1 MTSDKRQMTQLS
13 PQPRIRLSK
22 LRDIGWRLWDPIGLL
37 RAEGLSPGNWDDE
50 ANLGFADEYDAY
62 LISAASQLRQ
72 GVPGDQV
79 ADYLVQM
86 ECDYMALPRGP
97 TTRER
102 AEAVVAALLADQ
114 SIWTWPDEQ
123 GKFSQSD

>member
-1 MTSDKRQMTQLS
+1 MTQLS
-13 PQPRIRLSK
+13 PQPRVRLSK

-37 RAEGLSPGNWDDE
+37 RANGPPSGNWDDE
-50 ANLGFADEYDAY
+50 ANLGFADEYDTY

-72 GVPGDQV
+72 GVPGDKV

-86 ECDYMALPRGP
+86 ECEYMALPRDP
-97 TTRER
+97 TTRKR

-123 GKFSQSD
+123 GKFGQSD

>member
-1 MTSDKRQMTQLS
+1 MTQLS

-37 RAEGLSPGNWDDE
+37 RANGPSSGNWDDE
-50 ANLGFADEYDAY
+50 ANLGFADEYDTY

-72 GVPGDQV
+72 GVPSAQV

-86 ECDYMALPRGP
+86 ECEYMALRRDP
-97 TTRER
+97 TTRKR
-102 AEAVVAALLADQ
+102 AEAVVTALLADQ

-123 GKFSQSD
+123 GKFGQSD